1 MTESDPVALA
11 GLRRLVL
18 HARELLTADPP
29 RRPDNTF
36 VHEGAGAAHVRRVAA
51 HALAVEVL
59 TLVADCLPAPAPAV
73 DEALVDVALLLGLDD
88 EHDVAEL
95 RREVMRLV
103 MELADLRQARDGL
116 TAERDRLQV
125 ALNVARAA
133 GS

>member
-36 VHEGAGAAHVRRVAA
+36 VHEAAGIAHARRVAA
-51 HALAVEVL
+51 HVFAIEVL
-59 TLVADCLPAPAPAV
+59 TLVADCLPAPTPPA
-73 DEALVDVALLLGLDD
+73 DAALVDVAELLGLDD

-95 RREVMRLV
+95 RRAVMRLV
-103 MELADLRQARDGL
+103 MERDDLAADASSLRERL
-116 TAERDRLQV
+116 ETAQTATTEPQV
-125 ALNVARAA
+125 
-133 GS
+133 ST